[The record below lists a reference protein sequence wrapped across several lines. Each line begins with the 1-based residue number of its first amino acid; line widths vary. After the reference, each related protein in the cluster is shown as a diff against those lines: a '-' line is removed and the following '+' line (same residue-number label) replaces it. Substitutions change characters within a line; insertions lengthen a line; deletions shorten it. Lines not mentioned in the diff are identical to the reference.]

1 MIRGFKFIFRSRELV
16 ECRVFHAAL
25 KSPKIASTQSYAF
38 EHPLAQL
45 TGPKNDEVIFP
56 AKNN

>member
-1 MIRGFKFIFRSRELV
+1 MFRSREQV